1 MAINEATKQEIKR
14 RLDYIQELKSKNVKH
29 TDCDWIFN
37 SVKEMIENAVK
48 NNVCLSDIIKCI
60 SVGTYTD
67 HDKKLKLTS
76 AKLATWLKANGIARK
91 IHKRKAKKTVKKDV
105 KNVN

>member
-1 MAINEATKQEIKR
+1 MAISETKKQEIKR

-76 AKLATWLKANGIARK
+76 AKLATWLKAQGI
-91 IHKRKAKKTVKKDV
+91 KRRVHRRAKRA
-105 KNVN
+105 N

>member
-1 MAINEATKQEIKR
+1 MAISETTKQEIKR

-60 SVGTYTD
+60 SVCTYTD

>member
-1 MAINEATKQEIKR
+1 MALSETTIQEIKR
-14 RLDYIQELKSKNVKH
+14 RLDYIQELNGKNVKH

-67 HDKKLKLTS
+67 TNDKKLKLTS
-76 AKLATWLKANGIARK
+76 AKLATWLKANGIARTV
-91 IHKRKAKKTVKKDV
+91 HKRKSRKTKKESM
-105 KNVN
+105 